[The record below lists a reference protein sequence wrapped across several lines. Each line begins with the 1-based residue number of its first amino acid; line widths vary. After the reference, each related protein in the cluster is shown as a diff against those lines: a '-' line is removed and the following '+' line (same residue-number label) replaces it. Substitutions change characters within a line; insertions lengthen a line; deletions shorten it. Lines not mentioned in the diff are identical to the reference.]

1 LKVSMFGGN
10 EQTEDFVTSYQQI
23 TEKLKKRRFLRR
35 PNYVEAIPVYSKL
48 AYQLK
53 REGAHQFSAFCC
65 LAVARCHEAQKTLP
79 LQANELQT
87 AGAMFWNI
95 ALDEANM
102 DITDFE
108 ENTEQAV
115 HCFKIAI
122 NIYLVL
128 KKFGLASS
136 LYYEM
141 ATGLKYLK
149 RYSEAATEFRKAAE
163 LQQSDSALV
172 AINSHVEAFS
182 CSIEFG
188 GYQDAFKDL
197 QMIIKL
203 STEEAHESNSLFFKD
218 KKIDALVSSIMISLL
233 LPDIEQAKLTLKLL
247 RREEQTP
254 SSTMV
259 NPNLPNDFKY
269 PIDLYGTHEW
279 FYCLLSEVIDA
290 FEAGDEE
297 SLSSIH
303 AELHETFTPIQN
315 RLYLLVLEASRPV
328 F

>member
-1 LKVSMFGGN
+1 M
-10 EQTEDFVTSYQQI
+10 
-23 TEKLKKRRFLRR
+23 
-35 PNYVEAIPVYSKL
+35 EAIPLYSNL

-53 REGAHQFSAFCC
+53 RDGVQQFAAFCC

-87 AGAMFWNI
+87 AGALFWNI
-95 ALDEANM
+95 SLDEANM

-122 NIYLVL
+122 NIYLSL

-149 RYSEAATEFRKAAE
+149 RYSEAAIEFRKAAE
-163 LQQSDSALV
+163 CQQGESALV

-182 CSIEFG
+182 CSIEYG
-188 GYQDAFKDL
+188 GYSDAYQDL
-197 QMIIKL
+197 QMILKL
-203 STEEAHESNSLFFKD
+203 ATEEAHESNSSFFKD
-218 KKIDALVSSIMISLL
+218 KKTDALVSSIMISLL
-233 LPDIEQAKLTLKLL
+233 QQDIEQAKLMLKLL
-247 RREEQTP
+247 RREETTRQ
-254 SSTMV
+254 SQST
-259 NPNLPNDFKY
+259 DKY

-279 FYCLLSEVIDA
+279 FYCLLTEVIDA

-297 SLSSIH
+297 SLSSMH
-303 AELHETFTPIQN
+303 AELHETFTPVQN
-315 RLYLLVLEASRPV
+315 RLYLLLLDASRPV

>member
-1 LKVSMFGGN
+1 MKH
-10 EQTEDFVTSYQQI
+10 
-23 TEKLKKRRFLRR
+23 K
-35 PNYVEAIPVYSKL
+35 
-48 AYQLK
+48 
-53 REGAHQFSAFCC
+53 
-65 LAVARCHEAQKTLP
+65 KTLP

-87 AGAMFWNI
+87 AGALFWNI

-108 ENTEQAV
+108 ENTEQAI

-122 NIYLVL
+122 NIYLSL

-149 RYSEAATEFRKAAE
+149 RYSEAAIEFRKAAE
-163 LQQSDSALV
+163 LQQTESALV
-172 AINSHVEAFS
+172 AINSHTEAFS
-182 CSIEFG
+182 CSIEYA
-188 GYQDAFKDL
+188 GYQDAYKDL

-203 STEEAHESNSLFFKD
+203 ATEEAHESNCTFFKD

-247 RREEQTP
+247 RREETLSPQSP
-254 SSTMV
+254 A
-259 NPNLPNDFKY
+259 NEKY
-269 PIDLYGTHEW
+269 PLDLYGTHEW
-279 FYCLLSEVIDA
+279 FYCLLSEVIEA

-297 SLSSIH
+297 SLSSMH
-303 AELHETFTPIQN
+303 AELHETFTPVQN
-315 RLYLLVLEASRPV
+315 RLYLLLLEASRPV